1 MAKKPDIKI
10 PLPKGDDLLNII
22 KKLLKTKP
30 KTVTEV
36 TPYVSKS
43 PKSLGVNTAPV
54 VPAGRIKI
62 SSGASGGKYS
72 SRTYDK
78 GSPEYKKILKMQQRD
93 AATMK
98 KINKPSSRASSK
110 KRSVEYNEAREAEKR
125 IDWTKGKVYTPEQT
139 AKDAAMVRKFKNGKR

>member
-10 PLPKGDDLLNII
+10 PPVGDDLMNII

-36 TPYVSKS
+36 TPYVSK
-43 PKSLGVNTAPV
+43 NTSSALNSSRTGRPPV
-54 VPAGRIKI
+54 YGNKIKI
-62 SSGASGGKYS
+62 QSSGKYS

-110 KRSVEYNEAREAEKR
+110 KRSVEYNEARAAEKR
-125 IDWTKGKVYTPEQT
+125 IDVTNPKMVPPDQYS
-139 AKDAAMVRKFKNGKR
+139 KDAAMVRKFKNGKR